1 MAQKKTMFFL
11 GMCED
16 TARHLDAGRCIICSK
31 IHFTIL
37 LLLSSVKFHVVYDY
51 RSKQQFVRLFSFPI
65 YIPVQLLHLFT
76 SFDSLSLS
84 LFSSHFFHILLV
96 LVYYYATV
104 LAPSSLQFLVL
115 CAVHWDT
122 NLMRYFQLD
131 KMIKPKCI

>member
-1 MAQKKTMFFL
+1 MENICQAGNGKKNNIFW

-16 TARHLDAGRCIICSK
+16 TARHLDAGRCIICWK

-76 SFDSLSLS
+76 SFDSVSLI
-84 LFSSHFFHILLV
+84 FFAHFIGACVLLCYCFCF
-96 LVYYYATV
+96 L
-104 LAPSSLQFLVL
+104 LPSSMQFLVL
-115 CAVHWDT
+115 CAVH
-122 NLMRYFQLD
+122 
-131 KMIKPKCI
+131 